1 MKLFSLSQAQ
11 KRIWYSQKKHRE
23 SPFYNIGGTVTISGA
38 IDLMALKQAIES
50 VYWMNDAL
58 RLRFLEKENEILQ
71 YISDENF
78 SVDMVDFSCREEP
91 EKAFSDWC
99 EEQAS
104 KPFCMTNERLCY
116 FAVFRIHTDSMGY
129 FIKIHHILADGWSIK
144 LLTDQVKTAY
154 EQLIRGEKL
163 NVESKPSYLDCVK
176 WEEQYL
182 TSQECGAA
190 GDYWTRKLNGL
201 PEQKHQRG
209 KIGDTSGNR
218 KTFIIEESKQRK
230 IQEYLKV
237 NHLSLQS
244 FFLCIA
250 YIYEYKVSG
259 AEDIVL
265 GVPLLG
271 RAGRVERHTFGTF
284 TNTMP
289 FRYIVQQNETAHF
302 MMKAVAVSMHSSFR
316 YQKYPYNLLQSE
328 LELNRKGIG
337 SLYHACINYYNT
349 EICSEID
356 GLKATN
362 TEFYNGYQ
370 DYSLQIIIRHWNDE
384 KVQLDFDY
392 QRNAYTERQI
402 ENMYQ
407 MFELLMS
414 QVLEDD
420 GISVKE
426 ILLVDCE
433 ERERLLF
440 KCNQTG
446 SAYPHTKSV
455 IDLFGEAVKSYPDKV
470 AISKGAEY
478 ILYNQLDKLSDRAAM
493 SLLNCGIRPDDKVAM
508 IPEYTIDSIA
518 VILGIMKC
526 GAVYI
531 PIDAKTPME
540 RIRIITEKAG
550 VKYIVTDKEEL
561 FIDVMTFRIS
571 DMLHGNNSVTEINLS
586 NSKKTVYMFYTSGS
600 TGIPKGVLVTNRNL
614 VNYLCWA
621 AKTYIRKEKEVFPLF
636 TSFAFDLT
644 MTSLLLP
651 LVTGN
656 EIRLYDNREHIN
668 ILKYIFEE
676 GKATIIKITPSQ
688 VPLIDG
694 ARSSSQ
700 ALHTV
705 ILGGE
710 DLKTEVCRELAA
722 QYGKDINIYNE
733 YGPTEATI
741 GCMIYRYSREDTG
754 LSVPIGK
761 PIDNVQIYVLDKDRN
776 PLPNNIVGE
785 IYVGGDGVAEGYHES
800 DFEMRRCF
808 VADTIRGEGT
818 LYKTGDLAFRNSDD
832 NLVYCGRVDRQ
843 AKVRGYR
850 VELGEIE
857 ERILLSGFARQAHVK
872 NIEIHSGTTVLCAY
886 ITGMREDDK
895 LKLKKYLSEFLPEY
909 MIPEFFVLL
918 KEFPVNGNGKLDVNN
933 LPSPVQNHVVETV
946 QSGEEYYLLIKT
958 MKEVLSE
965 EVFST
970 DKNFFELGGDSIK
983 AILVSS
989 RLYEKGYS
997 LSSVDILSHPNLSEM
1012 AAFMSKRSIIMCD
1025 QGIAEGYVRKTP
1037 VVEWFLS
1044 RKFVQAGHYNQSML
1058 LEWKQSLSFSFLNE
1072 IMLRL
1077 IEHHDG
1083 LRMNIDKENEQLF
1096 YNNEHLNQ
1104 RDILKIIDCSKKKIS
1119 LEQIIRHET
1128 NPEFNIYKDLL
1139 FRPYLILVESKRY
1152 IYIILHHLVTDGVSM
1167 RILLED
1173 LTKLLLQQAETR
1185 NPYLPDKTL
1194 SYQKYAEAYNQV
1206 YQDLSDKEVSGK
1218 FHSNVMLL
1226 ERMGINS
1233 CSYKDTVCDSFT
1245 ISEEQ
1250 TVLLNGIANE
1260 AYGTKT
1266 EELLVAAVVIALSK
1280 VLGKAKILV
1289 DMESYGRDI
1298 VKDLNVNRTIGWFT
1312 FIHPVKIE
1320 LLSEKIDRQL
1330 RAVKDQIRIAN
1341 KRDGMNF
1348 GTGGDIRFNYLGEFK
1363 EYASDVLAIK
1373 RIMADEEVGP
1383 ENQFDYMVDFNAF
1396 VWKGKLHVHVRYAAE
1411 IENLLVYIEKELFR
1425 ILEVCKEESSN
1436 RTYTPGDFDLVEL
1449 TQEELDILLQ

>member
-1 MKLFSLSQAQ
+1 MKFFSLSQAQ

-23 SPFYNIGGTVTISGA
+23 SPLYNIGGTVTISGA
-38 IDLMALKQAIES
+38 IDLIALKQAIAS

-71 YISDENF
+71 YMSDENF
-78 SVDMVDFSCREEP
+78 SVELVDFSCREEP
-91 EKAFSDWC
+91 ERAFSDWC
-99 EEQAS
+99 KEQAS

-116 FAVFRIHTDSMGY
+116 FAVFRIHADSMGY

-154 EQLIRGEKL
+154 EQLIHGEKL
-163 NVESKPSYLDCVK
+163 SVENKPSYLDCVK

-182 TSQECGAA
+182 TSEECGAA
-190 GDYWTRKLNGL
+190 GAYWTRKLNNL
-201 PEQKHQRG
+201 PEQIHQRG

-259 AEDIVL
+259 TKDIVL

-271 RAGRVERHTFGTF
+271 RSGRIERQTFGTF

-289 FRYIVQQNETAHF
+289 FRYNVQQNETVHF
-302 MMKAVAVSMHSSFR
+302 MMKSVAVSMRSSFR

-328 LELNRKGIG
+328 LELNRRGIG
-337 SLYHACINYYNT
+337 SLYHACVNYYNT

-384 KVQLDFDY
+384 RIQLDFDY
-392 QRNAYTERQI
+392 QRNAYTKRQI
-402 ENMYQ
+402 ENMFQ
-407 MFELLMS
+407 IFELLIS

-420 GISVKE
+420 GISVKKL
-426 ILLVDCE
+426 LLVDSE

-446 SAYPHTKSV
+446 SAYPHAKSV
-455 IDLFGEAVKSYPDKV
+455 IDLFGEAVKSYPNKV
-470 AISKGAEY
+470 AISKGKEH
-478 ILYNQLDKLSDRAAM
+478 ILYNQLDKLSARAAM
-493 SLLNCGIRPDDKVAM
+493 SLLNRGIHPDDKVAM

-531 PIDAKTPME
+531 PIDAKTPIE

-550 VKYIVTDKEEL
+550 VKCIVTDKEKL
-561 FIDVMTFRIS
+561 LIDVMTLRIS
-571 DMLHGNNSVTEINLS
+571 DMLHGNSSATEINLS
-586 NSKKTVYMFYTSGS
+586 NSKKTVYMLYTSGS

-668 ILKYIFEE
+668 ILKYILEE

-688 VPLIDG
+688 VPLMDG

-700 ALHTV
+700 ELHTV

-710 DLKTEVCRELAA
+710 DLKSEVCRGLTA
-722 QYGKDINIYNE
+722 QYGNDLNIYNE
-733 YGPTEATI
+733 YGPTETTI

-754 LSVPIGK
+754 LSVPIGR
-761 PIDNVQIYVLDKDRN
+761 PIANVQVYILDRDRN

-785 IYVGGDGVAEGYHES
+785 IYVGGDGVGEGYHES
-800 DFEMRRCF
+800 DVETKRCF
-808 VADTIRGEGT
+808 VEDTIRGEGT

-843 AKVRGYR
+843 AKIRGYR
-850 VELGEIE
+850 VELREIE
-857 ERILLSGFARQAHVK
+857 ERILLSGLARQTHVK
-872 NIEIHSGTTVLCAY
+872 IIEIHSGTTALCAY
-886 ITGMREDDK
+886 TTGMRDDDK

-909 MIPEFFVLL
+909 MIPEFYVLL
-918 KEFPVNGNGKLDVNN
+918 KEFPVNGNGKLDENN
-933 LPSPVQNHVVETV
+933 LPSPVQNDVVETV
-946 QSGEEYYLLIKT
+946 QSGEEYFLLIET

-989 RLYEKGYS
+989 RLYDKGYS
-997 LSSVDILSHPNLSEM
+997 LSSVDILSHPNLREM
-1012 AAFMSKRSIIMCD
+1012 AAFMSKGSITCD
-1025 QGIAEGYVRKTP
+1025 QGIAEGDIRKTP

-1044 RKFVQAGHYNQSML
+1044 RKFAQAGHYNQSML
-1058 LEWKQSLSFSFLNE
+1058 LEWEQSLPFSFLNKT
-1072 IMLRL
+1072 MLQL

-1083 LRMNIDKENEQLF
+1083 LRMNVDKENELLF

-1104 RDILKIIDCSKKKIS
+1104 RNVLKVIDCSKKNIS

-1139 FRPYLILVESKRY
+1139 FRPYLILVGSKRY

-1173 LTKLLLQQAETR
+1173 LTKLLLQQAETK
-1185 NPYLPDKTL
+1185 NSYLPEKTF
-1194 SYQKYAEAYNQV
+1194 SYQKYAEAYNQE
-1206 YQDLSDKEVSGK
+1206 YQDLTGKEVTEK
-1218 FHSNVMLL
+1218 FHSNVMLPQ
-1226 ERMGINS
+1226 RMRINS

-1260 AYGTKT
+1260 AYGTKI

-1280 VLGKAKILV
+1280 ALGKTEILV

-1298 VKDLNVNRTIGWFT
+1298 VKDLNVNRTMGWFT
-1312 FIHPVKIE
+1312 FIHLVKIE
-1320 LLSEKIDRQL
+1320 LLSEEIDRQL
-1330 RAVKDQIRIAN
+1330 RAIKDQIRIAN
-1341 KRDGMNF
+1341 KKDGMNF
-1348 GTGGDIRFNYLGEFK
+1348 RTGGDIRFNYLGEFK
-1363 EYASDVLAIK
+1363 EYASDVLAIN

-1396 VWKGKLHVHVRYAAE
+1396 VWQGKLHVHVRYVAE
-1411 IENLLVYIEKELFR
+1411 MRSFTEKIQNELFG
-1425 ILEVCKEESSN
+1425 ILQLCNENSKHWVYVP
-1436 RTYTPGDFDLVEL
+1436 RDFDLSEV
-1449 TQEELDILLQ
+1449 TQEELDLMML